1 MFIQNR
7 LLRELVCAHDDDA
20 QIEIRQANPEN
31 PKERLFKGHVS
42 RARAIELLDEDMT
55 AGIGTTTHL
64 RFLLAHPGKKIDLD
78 LKAKQHLERAGKG
91 CVAQDSRTVHSGDGD
106 LALNYSHDFKV
117 CAAYSKEARR
127 ITTIS
132 QAVMLLKSK
141 TLRCTMELGVGI
153 S

>member
-64 RFLLAHPGKKIDLD
+64 RFLLAHPGKKIDLA
-78 LKAKQHLERAGKG
+78 LKAKQHLERGGTGSTAEA
-91 CVAQDSRTVHSGDGD
+91 CRTVFRGDGD
-106 LALNYSHDFKV
+106 LALNYSHKFKV
-117 CAAYSKEARR
+117 CAAYSTAARR
-127 ITTIS
+127 FTSIP
-132 QAVMLLKSK
+132 QAIMLLKSK
-141 TLRCTMELGVGI
+141 AIRLEMELGVGI

>member
-64 RFLLAHPGKKIDLD
+64 RFLLAHPGKKIDLA
-78 LKAKQHLERAGKG
+78 LKTKQHLERAGKG
-91 CVAQDSRTVHSGDGD
+91 CTAQDSRTVHSGEGD

-117 CAAYSKEARR
+117 CATYGPGARR
-127 ITTIS
+127 FTSIP
-132 QAVMLLKSK
+132 QALMLLKSK
-141 TLRCTMELGVGI
+141 AVRLEMELGVGI